1 MRSLRQQIL
10 VLMLA
15 SLVLMAASFILILG
29 FHMRERAISAAII
42 KAQSDL
48 ATCAEIINLKY
59 PGDWR
64 AENGSLYKGQSL
76 ISLQNDVVDSLAE
89 LTGDTV
95 TIFLN
100 DTRVATTVRGSD
112 GERAIGT
119 KVSDAVA
126 KKVLKNGDHYLGEA
140 NVVGQIYQT
149 AYEPIRDTHGNILG
163 MLYVGISRSYTQE
176 LIVNSLWQTAFL
188 GVGITL
194 VVSLLAWFFIERV
207 IIRPLR
213 NITLGTRDLATGHI
227 TDKVEVSGPKEIGE
241 LASAFNQMIE
251 RLENLARGLE
261 NRIPSKDAVQLALNE
276 EVVEKNEEVKGNKEE
291 PIEQKIN
298 VEPPT
303 EMSDLNLD
311 PPDEHHQINSSGHRS
326 FNYRDYVEEHELPK
340 GLNKATLIQ
349 IMNFLSEQE
358 DSFSA
363 EDVAEGV
370 KLTRVTVRR
379 YLEFLQSSG
388 ELTSQLK
395 YGTVGRPVRIWCRN
409 NT

>member
-1 MRSLRQQIL
+1 MRSLRQQVL

-15 SLVLMAASFILILG
+15 SLVLMAACFILILG

-48 ATCAEIINLKY
+48 ATCAEIISLKY
-59 PGDWR
+59 PGEWR
-64 AENGSLYKGQSL
+64 EENGILYKGKSQ
-76 ISLQNDVVDSLAE
+76 ISLQDDVVDSLSV

-95 TIFLN
+95 TIFLK
-100 DTRVATTVRGSD
+100 DTRVTTTVRGSD

-126 KKVLKNGDHYLGEA
+126 TRVLKNGERYLGEA
-140 NVVGQIYQT
+140 NVVGQVYQT
-149 AYEPIRDTHGNILG
+149 AYEPFRDARGNILG

-176 LIVNSLWQTAFL
+176 LIVNSLWQTAIL
-188 GVGITL
+188 GLGITL

-207 IIRPLR
+207 IIRPIR

-227 TDKVEVSGPKEIGE
+227 TEKIEVSGPKEIGE

-251 RLENLARGLE
+251 RLENLAKGFE
-261 NRIPSKDAVQLALNE
+261 NRISTNTPNPSTQKTETILS
-276 EVVEKNEEVKGNKEE
+276 
-291 PIEQKIN
+291 IEDPMKQVGELEFCSELGDIN
-298 VEPPT
+298 V
-303 EMSDLNLD
+303 
-311 PPDEHHQINSSGHRS
+311 PDERPEINSTDHQSSH
-326 FNYRDYVEEHELPK
+326 YREYVEEHELPK

-349 IMNFLSEQE
+349 IMNFLSEQQ

-363 EDVAEGV
+363 EDIAEGV

-379 YLEFLQSSG
+379 YLDYLEQSG

-395 YGTVGRPVRIWCRN
+395 YGTVGRPVRIWYHTN
-409 NT
+409 IKV

>member
-15 SLVLMAASFILILG
+15 SLVLLAASFILILG

-59 PGDWR
+59 PGEWR
-64 AENGSLYKGQSL
+64 AENGNLYKGESL

-100 DTRVATTVRGSD
+100 DTRVTTTVRGSD

-149 AYEPIRDTHGNILG
+149 AYEPIRDAHGNILG

-176 LIVNSLWQTAFL
+176 LIVNSLWQTAIL

-227 TDKVEVSGPKEIGE
+227 TNKVEVSGPKEIGE

-261 NRIPSKDAVQLALNE
+261 NRIPSKDAVQLTLNE
-276 EVVEKNEEVKGNKEE
+276 EVVEKNEEVKGNKGE

-298 VEPPT
+298 VEFPT
-303 EMSDLNLD
+303 EIDDLN
-311 PPDEHHQINSSGHRS
+311 PQDEHHEIDSSPHHR
-326 FNYRDYVEEHELPK
+326 FNYREYVEEHELPK

-358 DSFSA
+358 DFFSA

-379 YLEFLQSSG
+379 YLEFLEHSG